1 MKNLLFVASMLAFSV
16 AANSQLVFNI
26 NQSGSSFKDR
36 TGRYENAELKDANLT
51 ITMQNQEVRM
61 KGNENTSYRLTK
73 IDEEKKVNQFT
84 YSQIGHGLDANNN
97 AVTFKFTVN
106 TKSKDAVVEL
116 ANNGAK
122 NYYFGTCNYG
132 EKLSKL

>member
-1 MKNLLFVASMLAFSV
+1 MKNLLVVAFVLAFSF
-16 AANSQLVFNI
+16 AAKSQLVFNI
-26 NQSGSSFKDR
+26 NQAGSSFKDR

-51 ITMQNQEVRM
+51 ITIQNQEVRM
-61 KGNENTSYRLTK
+61 KGKENVSYKLSK
-73 IDEEKKVNQFT
+73 IDDEKKVNQYT
-84 YSQIGHGLDANNN
+84 YSQLGHAVDANNN
-97 AVTFKFTVN
+97 TVTFKFTVN

-116 ANNGAK
+116 ANNGVK